1 MGVVIFTLFALCCA
15 AAGAVP
21 AALNNARIIGGTVTT
36 INQYPVMAS
45 LLLTRDFVHWRH
57 NCGGSILN
65 QRSILSAAHCLYRRQ
80 PNVYR
85 ARLGSSFASSGGV
98 IFNFAQFIMHPN
110 YNSRNQDNDVAIM
123 RTSSGISYNNVIQPA
138 RIAGANYN
146 LRDNE
151 RVWAAGW
158 GVTSVNS
165 NQHSEQLRHVQVYT
179 INQAVCR
186 QRYAARSPI
195 TDNMLC
201 SGVLDVGG
209 RDQCQ
214 MDSGG
219 PLLHN
224 GIVVGVCSFGHR
236 CAEPRYPGVNARV
249 SRFATW
255 IGNNS

>member
-1 MGVVIFTLFALCCA
+1 MRTLIALLA
-15 AAGAVP
+15 LGSVAVAAVP
-21 AALNNARIIGGTVTT
+21 AASNNARIIGGTVTT

-65 QRSILSAAHCLYRRQ
+65 QRSILSASHCLYRRQ

-110 YNSRNQDNDVAIM
+110 YNSRNQDNDIAVM
-123 RTSSGISYNNVIQPA
+123 RTASRISYNNVIQRA
-138 RIAGANYN
+138 YIAGPNYP
-146 LRDNE
+146 LLDNE

-158 GVTSVNS
+158 GVTSVDS
-165 NQHSEQLRHVQVYT
+165 LQHSEQLRHVQVYT
-179 INQAVCR
+179 INQEICR
-186 QRYAARSPI
+186 QRYAGRSRPI

-219 PLLHN
+219 PLFHN
-224 GIVVGVCSFGHR
+224 GVIVGVCSFGF
-236 CAEPRYPGVNARV
+236 E
-249 SRFATW
+249 
-255 IGNNS
+255 